1 MFMGTGKI
9 RLNLIRGHLLK
20 LRLKSEFGHR
30 RGLKLTYEGSLGYSC
45 ILLIYTTKVAIA
57 RYFSIGD
64 KFLNAKISKIILVVM
79 FSTNTYNI
87 SIAPPFSFLKWY
99 SNKKSIKN

>member
-1 MFMGTGKI
+1 MGTGKI

-45 ILLIYTTKVAIA
+45 ILLIYTTKAEMDA
-57 RYFSIGD
+57 
-64 KFLNAKISKIILVVM
+64 KNAKM
-79 FSTNTYNI
+79 EFSSYPHC
-87 SIAPPFSFLKWY
+87 IANSDFLTKVGAE
-99 SNKKSIKN
+99 KFI